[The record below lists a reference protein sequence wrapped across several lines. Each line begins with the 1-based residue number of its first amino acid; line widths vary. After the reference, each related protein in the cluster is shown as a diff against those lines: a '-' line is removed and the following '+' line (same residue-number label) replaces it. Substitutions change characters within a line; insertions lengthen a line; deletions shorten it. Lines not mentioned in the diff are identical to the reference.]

1 MIYVDENLPK
11 GGKNVTFKKQYS
23 QSLKIIQK
31 MYHLNFRFARK
42 NVSTHKISTF
52 EFWRL
57 K

>member
-31 MYHLNFRFARK
+31 MYH
-42 NVSTHKISTF
+42 
-52 EFWRL
+52 
-57 K
+57 